1 MAPGGYVVKNVLRHI
16 SLFSSNLNC
25 FIVIT
30 LSFLILLP
38 SPALN
43 AWSLFRQKVIES
55 APFTGT
61 IIDAESRKSIP
72 DAVVVVFWPRLTSTF
87 AGVSPLGT
95 IEVLES
101 VTDAKGHYKI
111 PGWKKKQKDVG
122 KGGFRSSDPEI
133 LIYAHGYWPVSRR
146 NTIRD
151 ENELAKGQAW
161 KSDWNGKEIEL
172 KSINSSLWNNKDLGK
187 YKYSIDRTF
196 NFRYPPECSWI
207 KLPHYYLAKHRIIR
221 KSYLLAYPERYREK
235 LGTDLSYILK
245 EEQSCEVNPVEFF
258 ISHGM
263 TNEELKECCSD
274 LPEASARSKKAVKN

>member
-1 MAPGGYVVKNVLRHI
+1 MAPGGYVMENVLRQI

-61 IIDAESRKSIP
+61 IIDAESRQPISN
-72 DAVVVVFWPRLTSTF
+72 AVVVVVWPRLTSTF
-87 AGVSPLGT
+87 AGTSPLGT
-95 IEVLES
+95 LEVLES
-101 VTDAKGHYKI
+101 VTDVNGEFKI

-122 KGGFRSSDPEI
+122 KGGFSKTDPEI
-133 LIYAHGYWPVSRR
+133 LIYAKDYWPTRR
-146 NTIRD
+146 NNQIQD
-151 ENELAKGQAW
+151 NNGISNGEVW
-161 KSDWNGKEIEL
+161 KSDWDGKEIEL
-172 KSINSSLWNNKDLGK
+172 KPINSKLWNNKNWEK
-187 YKYSIDRTF
+187 YKFAINSIF
-196 NFRYPPECSWI
+196 NFSHTPECSWI
-207 KLPHYYLAKHRIIR
+207 KLPHFYLERHRIIR

-245 EEQSCEVNPVEFF
+245 EEWSCQVNPVAFF

-263 TNEELKECCSD
+263 THEELKECCSD
-274 LPEASARSKKAVKN
+274 LPEAIDRNNKAVKN